1 MYQADGRSGLGCSPP
16 AHGSL
21 RRCSA
26 PRGSPCSSQDGD
38 GHVEGSGPGHSG
50 RSQDTARSSDVGE
63 GWGKCA
69 QTQQAARLHPSGD
82 SAENVVRPLMSSE
95 RQRLRELPGH
105 GSDGVSFS
113 PCTLSRPLPS
123 GELVLVGGFSA
134 SLTAGGCRSPGLL
147 VGTMFN
153 ATHTGGVAWTPS
165 HVPSFRVACHSPT
178 TRGAVLPAPSNPGGP
193 VILGP

>member
-95 RQRLRELPGH
+95 RQRLSCQATAQMAFRSARVHFPGPFPPVNW
-105 GSDGVSFS
+105 S
-113 PCTLSRPLPS
+113 LSVDSQP
-123 GELVLVGGFSA
+123 
-134 SLTAGGCRSPGLL
+134 
-147 VGTMFN
+147 
-153 ATHTGGVAWTPS
+153 H
-165 HVPSFRVACHSPT
+165 
-178 TRGAVLPAPSNPGGP
+178 
-193 VILGP
+193 